1 MNNVSIR
8 VGDSN
13 DMSQRSYYQP
23 LKQMMIS
30 YAANSSAVKVGASN
44 VNSSEAWSNQDALTF
59 MELDADGLGIQMD
72 ADHDIDEAEMT
83 EFS

>member
-8 VGDSN
+8 TGSSD

-23 LKQMMIS
+23 LKEMMIS
-30 YAANSSAVKVGASN
+30 YVANSSAVKVGASN
-44 VNSSEAWSNQDALTF
+44 VNPSESWKNSDDLTY

-72 ADHDIDEAEMT
+72 ADHDIEEAEMT
-83 EFS
+83 EFT